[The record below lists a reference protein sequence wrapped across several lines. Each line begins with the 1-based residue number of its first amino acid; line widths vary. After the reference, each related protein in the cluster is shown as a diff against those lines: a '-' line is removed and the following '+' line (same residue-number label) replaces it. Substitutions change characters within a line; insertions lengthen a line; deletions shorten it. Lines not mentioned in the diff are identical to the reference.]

1 MLLLEVN
8 NVIAEIKRKDW
19 KINVRLCRMYKAKGH
34 TVTDKESS
42 YRIRYLTKK
51 ITKRKIRED

>member
-42 YRIRYLTKK
+42 YRL
-51 ITKRKIRED
+51 